1 MNFWL
6 VLTVNSITFG
16 GLLFLLSAGFSLI
29 FGLMR
34 IPNLTHGSLFM
45 VGAYIGFTLAA
56 AGWWWLGLLV
66 SVVAMAIGGCII
78 DATVF
83 RTLRKQD
90 HMVTVLVTFGILLI
104 LETLVTVIWGK
115 AYLRYPV
122 PALLDGTVTI
132 DGSPFPIYRL
142 FVIAV
147 SIAVALS
154 LTCWLRWTRI
164 GLHVRAA
171 SADARITA
179 IQGIDVDRVSLVV
192 VGLGTALAGLSG
204 VVAGP
209 LLSLSPTMGNYILID
224 SFMVVVIGGLGSFA
238 GAFIAAMLIGQ
249 IHNLGAIYLPW
260 ASTMLP
266 FLLMVAILIWRPTGF
281 AGSRT

>member
-1 MNFWL
+1 ML
-6 VLTVNSITFG
+6 VQILNGIVYG
-16 GLLFLLSAGFSLI
+16 GLLYLLAVGLVLI
-29 FGLMR
+29 FGLR
-34 IPNLTHGSLFM
+34 EVVNFAHGSLFM
-45 VGAYIGFTLAA
+45 VGAYIGFSFAA
-56 AGWWWLGLLV
+56 VGFWWLGLLV
-66 SVVAMAIGGCII
+66 SVVAMAIGGCGI
-78 DATVF
+78 DAMVF

-132 DGSPFPIYRL
+132 GGSPFPVYRL

-147 SIAVALS
+147 SVAVALS
-154 LTCWLRWTRI
+154 LTAWLRLTRI

-171 SADARITA
+171 SADPRIAA
-179 IQGIDVDRVSLVV
+179 IQGINVDRVSLVV

-209 LLSLSPTMGNYILID
+209 LLTLSPTMGNYILID

-238 GAFIAAMLIGQ
+238 GAFFAALLIGQ
-249 IHNLGAIYLPW
+249 IHNLGAIHLPW
-260 ASTMLP
+260 AATMLP
-266 FLLMVAILIWRPTGF
+266 FLLMVVILIWRPTGF
-281 AGSRT
+281 AGQRR

>member
-1 MNFWL
+1 LGWRDL
-6 VLTVNSITFG
+6 VNS
-16 GLLFLLSAGFSLI
+16 A
-29 FGLMR
+29 
-34 IPNLTHGSLFM
+34 HGSLFM
-45 VGAYIGFTLAA
+45 VGAYIGFSLAA
-56 AGWWWLGLLV
+56 AGFWWIGLLV
-66 SVVAMAIGGCII
+66 SVVVMAIGGVLI
-78 DATVF
+78 DAAIF
-83 RTLRKQD
+83 RSLRKQD

-104 LETLVTVIWGK
+104 LETVITVIWGK

-122 PALLDGTVTI
+122 PPLLDGTVTI

-147 SIAVALS
+147 SVAVALS
-154 LTCWLRWTRI
+154 LTVWLRFTRI

-171 SADARITA
+171 SADPRITA
-179 IQGIDVDRVSLVV
+179 IQGIDVDRVSLIV

-209 LLSLSPTMGNYILID
+209 LLTLSPTMGNYILID
-224 SFMVVVIGGLGSFA
+224 SFIVVVIGGLGSFA

-249 IHNLGAIYLPW
+249 VHNLGAIYLPW
-260 ASTMLP
+260 AATMLP